1 LETSTDAASETNPQ
15 SATIDEPDFPEAGL
29 MDVAPQMVQ
38 TLMLQCLLPC
48 LTPDHDFEQL
58 VYAPWMRCFVLS
70 MEKFI
75 SSSKEKALAPNMQ
88 PHIELAGETCFF
100 HFPSYMP
107 CRVWPNPARF
117 RGDHLA
123 ELRMHCKRPAVS
135 FVPSI
140 DTAKRFFPGHVNALM
155 QVLLCT
161 SRDTIQRNA
170 CYFYNK
176 TAQEKASKPLLVTS
190 YKLPVTNY
198 QLPVTIHIGTD
209 STS

>member
-1 LETSTDAASETNPQ
+1 
-15 SATIDEPDFPEAGL
+15 
-29 MDVAPQMVQ
+29 
-38 TLMLQCLLPC
+38 
-48 LTPDHDFEQL
+48 
-58 VYAPWMRCFVLS
+58 
-70 MEKFI
+70 
-75 SSSKEKALAPNMQ
+75 
-88 PHIELAGETCFF
+88 
-100 HFPSYMP
+100 
-107 CRVWPNPARF
+107 
-117 RGDHLA
+117 
-123 ELRMHCKRPAVS
+123 MHCKRPAVS